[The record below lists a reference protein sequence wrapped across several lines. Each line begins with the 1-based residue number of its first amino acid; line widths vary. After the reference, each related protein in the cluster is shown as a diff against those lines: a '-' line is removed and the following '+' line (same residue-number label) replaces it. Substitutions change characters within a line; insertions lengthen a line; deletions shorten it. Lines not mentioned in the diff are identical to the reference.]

1 MTTDQIASQPG
12 EPLPSTGGAATA
24 QPANH
29 LFTFT
34 HVPHPHI
41 ALRRSHGPVKVA
53 DQLDRSSA
61 IARFNSK
68 FALLITLAVGSMW
81 CAYLFGILAFVSFP
95 SALSSG
101 NTLVLV
107 GWIAQTF
114 LQLILLPVII
124 VGQNIQAQASDKR
137 AEETY
142 LDAEAVLHEAEQI
155 QQHLATQ
162 DAHLAAQDQRLQAL
176 IASVTELC
184 ARAGTPPPTVPEPPQ
199 GK

>member
-1 MTTDQIASQPG
+1 MTTDQIAPQPAQP
-12 EPLPSTGGAATA
+12 EPLAVGGGAT
-24 QPANH
+24 QPANRP
-29 LFTFT
+29 FTFT
-34 HVPHPHI
+34 HIPHPHI
-41 ALRRSHGPVKVA
+41 ALRRSRGPVKVS
-53 DQLDRSSA
+53 DQLDRSSP
-61 IARFNSK
+61 IARFNSR

-95 SALSSG
+95 SALESG

-137 AEETY
+137 AEQTY

-162 DAHLAAQDQRLQAL
+162 DAHLAAQDQRLQDL
-176 IASVTELC
+176 IAAVAQLC
-184 ARAGTPPPTVPEPPQ
+184 AQAGTPPPGQPESPQ
-199 GK
+199 

>member
-1 MTTDQIASQPG
+1 
-12 EPLPSTGGAATA
+12 
-24 QPANH
+24 
-29 LFTFT
+29 
-34 HVPHPHI
+34 
-41 ALRRSHGPVKVA
+41 
-53 DQLDRSSA
+53 
-61 IARFNSK
+61 
-68 FALLITLAVGSMW
+68 MW

-95 SALSSG
+95 SALESG

-137 AEETY
+137 AEQTY

-162 DAHLAAQDQRLQAL
+162 DAHLAAQDQRLQDL
-176 IASVTELC
+176 IAAVAQLC
-184 ARAGTPPPTVPEPPQ
+184 AQAGTPPPGQPESPQ
-199 GK
+199 